1 MAVTEPCYCT
11 REDVKLAPDFAETA
25 RGNSRIDRA
34 IQSVSRIIERELH
47 RFFYPIDT
55 TYYWDWPNFQYAAP
69 WRLWVDQ
76 WDIVALTGIESPPGT
91 SISIADVLLY
101 PPNRLPGW
109 PYTRVELNRSTTA
122 AWGPGATPQQSIA
135 LTGTFGFTADT
146 DSAGTLAAAVLDTDT
161 AITVSDGSQMG
172 VGDIVIAGTERM
184 IVSER
189 AAVTTG
195 LTQSGSGCSTAS
207 VADVALATTGTGT
220 VCIGEVILLDS
231 ERMLVEDVTAGVVTV
246 KRAWDGTVLATH
258 TGATV
263 YAYRQLTVLRGQLG
277 TAAAGYSSGTALSRH
292 RVPGPVRDLA
302 IAEAV
307 NRVLQE
313 VSGYARTVGEADAL
327 RPAPGMALTELW
339 DEVTS
344 AYGRRARSRGV

>member
-1 MAVTEPCYCT
+1 MAVTTPCYCT
-11 REDVKLAPDFAETA
+11 REDVKLAPDLYETA
-25 RGNSRIDRA
+25 RGNARIDRA
-34 IQSVSRIIERELH
+34 IQSVARIIERELH

-55 TYYWDWPNFQYAAP
+55 TYLWDWPNCQYAAP

-76 WDIVALTGIESPPGT
+76 WDIIALTSIESPPGT
-91 SISIADVLLY
+91 SIPVGDVLLY

-122 AWGPGATPQQSIA
+122 AWGPGSTPQQSIS
-135 LTGTFGFTADT
+135 LTGTFGFTDDT
-146 DSAGTLAAAVLDTDT
+146 DPAGTLTAAVQATDAT
-161 AITVSDGSQMG
+161 IEVSDGSLMG
-172 VGDIVIAGTERM
+172 VGDLLIAGTERM
-184 IVSER
+184 LVSER

-195 LTQSGSGCSTAS
+195 LTQSGAGCSTALLS
-207 VADVALATTGTGT
+207 DNALSTTGTGSIN
-220 VCIGEVILLDS
+220 VGEVLLLDQ
-231 ERMLVEDVTAGVVTV
+231 ERMLVEDVTNGVATV

-258 TGATV
+258 TGAV
-263 YAYRQLTVLRGQLG
+263 IYAYRQLSVLRGQLG
-277 TAAAGYSSGTALSRH
+277 TSAAAYAQGAALSRH

-339 DEVTS
+339 DEVTT
-344 AYGRRARSRGV
+344 AYARRARSRGV